1 MIRDLGNLRWCVG
14 EVLQLGKEGEEFLR
28 KELKIAMA
36 HVVHKIDVKDI
47 TKKGSHGRFSY
58 DQCCQEWD
66 KKKRKICQ
74 RLSKW
79 VSQLP
84 STIEEHY
91 SLILHAGF
99 VKI

>member
-14 EVLQLGKEGEEFLR
+14 EVLQLGKVGEEFLR

-79 VSQLP
+79 VCHSCHQQLK
-84 STIEEHY
+84 SIIHSSYTQ
-91 SLILHAGF
+91 IL
-99 VKI
+99 